1 MTRAYPKELRWRI
14 VHKLREGR
22 STKEI
27 AQVLHVL
34 VGLTFV
40 KKIKYLFDTNQN
52 NEYRPRPGK
61 LRRLSGEL

>member
-1 MTRAYPKELRWRI
+1 M
-14 VHKLREGR
+14 LREGR

-27 AQVLHVL
+27 AQVLH

-52 NEYRPRPGK
+52 IEYLPRPGK
-61 LRRLSGEL
+61 LRRLSGEYLTYNLL